1 MSVAVLSTSHVHP
14 TDDLLDE
21 YVFGRL
27 PEPALSTFEDHLL
40 TCSSCRSAL
49 AELDDYIRATK
60 IALAELQHASLTPA
74 VWPPGWARLPGGTTT
89 IWALALIAVV
99 AGTAIISWR
108 MVSWRTQPAPE
119 TVAVILAAFRGGDA
133 AGFAHAPPGKPLDLV
148 IDATTLPAASAYRLQ
163 IVNASGKNVW
173 SEAAVASD
181 GKLSAHLPKGFG
193 PGVYWVRLYAS
204 QAPGDVSGDAPGEA
218 GLLREFGLRLK

>member
-27 PEPALSTFEDHLL
+27 PEPALSTLEDHLL
-40 TCSSCRSAL
+40 TCSSCQSAL
-49 AELDDYIRATK
+49 AELDDYIRAAK
-60 IALAELQHASLTPA
+60 VALAELQHARSAPSI
-74 VWPPGWARLPGGTTT
+74 WPPAWARLPGGAAT
-89 IWALALIAVV
+89 IWAVALMLVLA
-99 AGTAIISWR
+99 GGAIISWR

-133 AGFAHAPPGKPLDLV
+133 AGFAHAPAGKPLDLL
-148 IDATTLPAASAYRLQ
+148 IDGTSLPAAGAYRLQ
-163 IVNASGKNVW
+163 IVNAFGKNVW
-173 SEAAVASD
+173 SEAAVASN
-181 GKLSAHLPKGFG
+181 GKLSAHLRKGFG

-204 QAPGDVSGDAPGEA
+204 QAPGDAPGEA
-218 GLLREFGLRLK
+218 GLLREFGLRLE